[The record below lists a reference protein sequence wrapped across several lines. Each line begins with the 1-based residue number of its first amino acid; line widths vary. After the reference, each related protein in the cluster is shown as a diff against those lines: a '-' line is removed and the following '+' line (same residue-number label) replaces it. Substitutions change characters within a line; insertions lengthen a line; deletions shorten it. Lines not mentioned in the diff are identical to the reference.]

1 MSPPW
6 KKTNANHLSLYI
18 VRPWLAGLWVWPL
31 TGVNGSPSSPSSWV
45 INSFSIY
52 PLFPENISFLV
63 NSSAPRKYGHLT
75 VHCKMTPCCLSTE
88 LFLPSTGM
96 LCKKLYEIYRVIE
109 GNFLIE
115 IYHVIHGNF
124 LIEIYRVIHG
134 NFLIEIYRVIHG
146 NFLIEIY
153 RVIHGNFLIEIKASC
168 MDVKQ
173 RNLLI
178 WRTEIQCMILNLC
191 MFVLGIEAL
200 K

>member
-75 VHCKMTPCCLSTE
+75 VHCKWHCKMTPCCLSTE

-96 LCKKLYEIYRVIE
+96 LCKKLY
-109 GNFLIE
+109 
-115 IYHVIHGNF
+115 
-124 LIEIYRVIHG
+124 
-134 NFLIEIYRVIHG
+134 EIYRVIHG